1 MAHSEAATASL
12 KLQIVTPRGMV
23 EDTTVSMVTIPGV
36 EGDFGVLPGH
46 APFISVLKPGG
57 IYFDEGGM
65 PRVYVVSAGF
75 AEVTDDKVLVVART
89 CEKAGDID
97 LARAQKA
104 QTDRESSLS
113 TMAPEDE
120 NRNKQEEK
128 LSRAIARIQASKGE
142 TPYS

>member
-1 MAHSEAATASL
+1 MAHNDAATGL
-12 KLQIVTPRGMV
+12 TLQIVTPKGMV

-75 AEVTDDKVLVVART
+75 AEVSADKVLVVART

-97 LARAQKA
+97 LARAQTA
-104 QTDRESSLS
+104 QTTLEASLS
-113 TMAPEDE
+113 SMSPEDE
-120 NRNKQEEK
+120 KRAKQEAK
-128 LSRAIARIQASKGE
+128 LSRAIARIGASKGE

>member
-1 MAHSEAATASL
+1 MAHNDAATGL
-12 KLQIVTPRGMV
+12 TLQIVTPKGMV

-75 AEVTDDKVLVVART
+75 AEVSADKVLVVART

-97 LARAQKA
+97 LARAEKA
-104 QTDRESSLS
+104 QTELEARLS
-113 TMAPEDE
+113 TMSPEDE
-120 NRNKQEEK
+120 KRTKQEAK
-128 LSRAIARIQASKGE
+128 LSRAIARISVSKGE

>member
-1 MAHSEAATASL
+1 MAHNEAATSL
-12 KLQIVTPRGMV
+12 TLQIVTPRGMV

-46 APFISVLKPGG
+46 APFISILKPGG

-75 AEVTDDKVLVVART
+75 AEVTADKVLVIART
-89 CEKAGDID
+89 CERSGDID

-104 QTDRESSLS
+104 QTELESRLS
-113 TMAPEDE
+113 TMPPEDE
-120 NRNKQEEK
+120 NRKKQEER
-128 LSRAIARIQASKGE
+128 LSRAVVRIQASKGE